1 MGLGTISKT
10 YVALSLYNNLQL
22 FHMQIKSHIGV
33 YEYKDS
39 KWFTIKLKIAHF
51 HANVNT

>member
-1 MGLGTISKT
+1 MVWFGLNLFNCNIITMGLGTISKT

-39 KWFTIKLKIAHF
+39 K
-51 HANVNT
+51 

>member
-1 MGLGTISKT
+1 MGLGAISKA

-39 KWFTIKLKIAHF
+39 K
-51 HANVNT
+51 